1 MKSLIDNIANVVRDV
16 LKIVILGENPDED
29 NPKGRQ

>member
-16 LKIVILGENPDED
+16 LRIVILGENPDED
-29 NPKGRQ
+29 DQKGRQ

>member
-16 LKIVILGENPDED
+16 LRIVILGENPDED
-29 NPKGRQ
+29 DRMGRQ

>member
-1 MKSLIDNIANVVRDV
+1 MDSLINNIANVVRDV

-29 NPKGRQ
+29 DQKGRQ